1 MSVRPLNQSPDRPT
15 GSGPRRAAQNPAL
28 PLGGHPHQKWA
39 AAIVSRGGTLKIQQ
53 AKATA
58 KELLEFRDRLAA
70 LQAYISDLLEDSRT
84 LRSGQ
89 PLSEITQPPIPPAPT
104 VEKHGWWEAGD

>member
-1 MSVRPLNQSPDRPT
+1 M
-15 GSGPRRAAQNPAL
+15 
-28 PLGGHPHQKWA
+28 
-39 AAIVSRGGTLKIQQ
+39 SRGGTLKIQQ